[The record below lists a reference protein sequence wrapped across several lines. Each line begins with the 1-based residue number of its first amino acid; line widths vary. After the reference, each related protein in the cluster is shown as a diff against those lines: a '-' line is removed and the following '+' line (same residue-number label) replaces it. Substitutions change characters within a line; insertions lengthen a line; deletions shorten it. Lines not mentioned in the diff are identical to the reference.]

1 MSTLNGVRLME
12 NHALP
17 ADKLQRDFGGTN
29 ASVSIPR
36 PEIPATGKQE
46 NTCLLVFLENG
57 VTQIEAITDGSA
69 SLPSLGRSWRG

>member
-1 MSTLNGVRLME
+1 MSTLNGVHLME

-17 ADKLQRDFGGTN
+17 ADKLQREFGGTN
-29 ASVSIPR
+29 ASVSIPC

-46 NTCLLVFLENG
+46 NTC
-57 VTQIEAITDGSA
+57 VTPFSRKTKRQIEAITDRSA